1 MGVTLRSEGSRGQR
15 IDLWSGLV
23 ALCALLLLAPLIAV
37 FIGVFQPTEEWQHL
51 VSTVLPSYLLN
62 TMILVLGVSLVS
74 ILFALPTAWF
84 VATYEFPTRRFWK
97 WALVM
102 PLAVPTFASA
112 FTYFD
117 VLEWSIP
124 LIIKVRQVWGFDA
137 SQWVE
142 RLVRYGMLILL
153 LSSVL
158 YPYLY
163 LGLRS
168 AFSKQQG
175 VYFEAGRMLGKRP
188 GSIFRRIALP
198 MARPT
203 LIAGLSLIVME
214 VVNEYGAVNLFGVP
228 TLTEGIFRTWFGL
241 GDRASG
247 LRLAAIVVVIVFAIL
262 AIEVWQRKRLRYVE
276 GAQANF
282 PHRRVRLQWRGAC
295 GVVLCC
301 ALPVV
306 VGFVFPVLRLG
317 YWAVVATEDFNFAVF
332 FKQALTSLTLASIT
346 ALLLSLVAFFLAF
359 SVRVHSHSF
368 VCKLVRASTLG
379 YAIPSVVTAVGVMV
393 LLGGMDQLL
402 SDLSISLV
410 LSGSLFAISFAY
422 MVRFMTVAYQPL
434 NASMQGVCSTLHEAS
449 RTLGQGNWQSLI
461 RIHWPLLR
469 VNILACATLVFIDI
483 MKELPLT
490 LVLRPSDFETL
501 ATFAFGFAKEGY
513 IYDCA
518 LPSLLIIALGV
529 WGLLAIERWVD
540 KEAGQSC

>member
-1 MGVTLRSEGSRGQR
+1 MRPQNRKQLQ
-15 IDLWSGLV
+15 IDFWSV
-23 ALCALLLLAPLIAV
+23 AVVLCALLLLAPLIAV

-51 VSTVLPSYLLN
+51 ASTVLPGYLLN
-62 TMILVLGVSLVS
+62 TLILVFGVGLVS
-74 ILFALPTAWF
+74 VLFAVPTAWF

-117 VLEWSIP
+117 VLELSIP
-124 LIIKVRQVWGFDA
+124 LIIKVRDAWGFGA

-142 RLVRYGMLILL
+142 RLIRYGMLILL

-158 YPYLY
+158 YPYIY
-163 LGLRS
+163 LSLRS
-168 AFSKQQG
+168 TFSKQQG

-188 GSIFRRIALP
+188 SSIFRRVALP

-203 LIAGLSLIVME
+203 LIAGLSLVIME

-247 LRLAAIVVVIVFAIL
+247 LRLAVIVVIIVFAIL
-262 AIEVWQRKRLRYVE
+262 AFEAWQRKRLRYVE
-276 GAQANF
+276 GAQTNVA
-282 PHRRVRLQWRGAC
+282 HRRVRLGWRRAWII
-295 GVVLCC
+295 VFFC
-301 ALPVV
+301 ALPVLI
-306 VGFVFPVLRLG
+306 GFVFPVLRLV
-317 YWAVVATEDFNFAVF
+317 YWAIAATEGFDFVGFLG
-332 FKQALTSLTLASIT
+332 QAARSLGLASAT
-346 ALLLSLVAFFLAF
+346 ALLLSVIAFFLAF
-359 SVRVHSHSF
+359 SVRVKGDSK
-368 VCKLVRASTLG
+368 VCKLVQASTLG

-393 LLGGMDQLL
+393 LLASIDHLL
-402 SDLSISLV
+402 SDVSLSLV

-422 MVRFMTVAYQPL
+422 MVRFMTVSYQPL
-434 NASMQGVCSTLHEAS
+434 NASMQGVCTTLHEAS
-449 RTLGQGNWQSLI
+449 RTLGQGNWQSLT

-469 VNILACATLVFIDI
+469 INILACATLVFIDI

-518 LPSLLIIALGV
+518 LPSLLIISLGV
-529 WGLLAIERWVD
+529 WGLLVIERWVD
-540 KEAGQSC
+540 KEASQSC

>member
-1 MGVTLRSEGSRGQR
+1 MGPQNRKQLQV
-15 IDLWSGLV
+15 DFWSV
-23 ALCALLLLAPLIAV
+23 AVVLCALLLLAPLIAV

-51 VSTVLPSYLLN
+51 ASTVLPGYLLN
-62 TMILVLGVSLVS
+62 TLILVFGVGLVS
-74 ILFALPTAWF
+74 VLFAVPTAWF

-117 VLEWSIP
+117 VLELSIP
-124 LIIKVRQVWGFDA
+124 LIIKVRDVWGFEA

-142 RLVRYGMLILL
+142 RLIRYGMLILL

-158 YPYLY
+158 YPYIY
-163 LGLRS
+163 LSLRS
-168 AFSKQQG
+168 TFSKQQG

-188 GSIFRRIALP
+188 SSIFRRVALP

-203 LIAGLSLIVME
+203 LIAGLSLVIME

-247 LRLAAIVVVIVFAIL
+247 LRLAVIVVIIVFAIL
-262 AIEVWQRKRLRYVE
+262 AFEAWQRKRLRYVE
-276 GAQANF
+276 GAQTNSA
-282 PHRRVRLQWRGAC
+282 HRRVRIGWRRAWI
-295 GVVLCC
+295 VVFFC
-301 ALPVV
+301 ALPVLI
-306 VGFVFPVLRLG
+306 GFLFPVLRLV
-317 YWAVVATEDFNFAVF
+317 YWAIAATEGFDFFGF
-332 FKQALTSLTLASIT
+332 LGQAARSLGLASAT
-346 ALLLSLVAFFLAF
+346 ALLLSFVAFFLAF
-359 SVRVHSHSF
+359 SVRVKGDSR
-368 VCKLVRASTLG
+368 VCKLVQASTLG

-393 LLGGMDQLL
+393 LLGSIDHLL
-402 SDLSISLV
+402 SDVSLSLV

-434 NASMQGVCSTLHEAS
+434 NASMQGVCTTLHEAS
-449 RTLGQGNWQSLI
+449 RTLGQGNWQSLT

-469 VNILACATLVFIDI
+469 MNIWACATLVFIDI

-518 LPSLLIIALGV
+518 LPSLLIISLGV
-529 WGLLAIERWVD
+529 WGLLVIERSVD
-540 KEAGQSC
+540 KEASQSC

>member
-1 MGVTLRSEGSRGQR
+1 MRPQNRKQLQ
-15 IDLWSGLV
+15 IDFWSV
-23 ALCALLLLAPLIAV
+23 AVVLCALLLLAPLIAV

-51 VSTVLPSYLLN
+51 ASTVLPGYLLN
-62 TMILVLGVSLVS
+62 TLILVFGVGLVS
-74 ILFALPTAWF
+74 VLFAVPAAWF
-84 VATYEFPTRRFWK
+84 VATYDFPTRRFWK

-117 VLEWSIP
+117 VLELSIP
-124 LIIKVRQVWGFDA
+124 LIIKVRDAWGFGA

-142 RLVRYGMLILL
+142 RLIRYGMLILL

-158 YPYLY
+158 YPYIY
-163 LGLRS
+163 LSLRS
-168 AFSKQQG
+168 TFSKQQG

-188 GSIFRRIALP
+188 SSIFRRVALP

-203 LIAGLSLIVME
+203 LIAGLSLVIME

-247 LRLAAIVVVIVFAIL
+247 LRLAVIVVIIVFAIL
-262 AIEVWQRKRLRYVE
+262 AFEAWQRKRLRYVE
-276 GAQANF
+276 GAQTNVA
-282 PHRRVRLQWRGAC
+282 HRRVRLGWRRAWI
-295 GVVLCC
+295 VVFFC
-301 ALPVV
+301 ALPVLI
-306 VGFVFPVLRLG
+306 GFVFPVLRLV
-317 YWAVVATEDFNFAVF
+317 YWAIVATEGFDFVGFLG
-332 FKQALTSLTLASIT
+332 QAARSLGLASAT
-346 ALLLSLVAFFLAF
+346 ALLLSVVAFFLAF
-359 SVRVHSHSF
+359 SVRVKGDSK
-368 VCKLVRASTLG
+368 VCKLVQASTLG

-393 LLGGMDQLL
+393 LLGSIDHLL
-402 SDLSISLV
+402 SDVSLSLV

-434 NASMQGVCSTLHEAS
+434 NASMQGVCTTLHEAS
-449 RTLGQGNWQSLI
+449 RTLGQGNWQSLT

-469 VNILACATLVFIDI
+469 MNILACATLVFIDI

-518 LPSLLIIALGV
+518 LPSLLIISLGV
-529 WGLLAIERWVD
+529 WGLLVIERWVD
-540 KEAGQSC
+540 KEASQSC

>member
-1 MGVTLRSEGSRGQR
+1 MGVSVRSGGARKQR
-15 IDLWSGLV
+15 INSWSV
-23 ALCALLLLAPLIAV
+23 SAVCCALLLLAPLIAV
-37 FIGVFQPTEEWQHL
+37 FVGVFQPTAEWQHL
-51 VSTVLPSYLLN
+51 VGTVLPGYLMN
-62 TMILVLGVSLVS
+62 TLILVLGVSLVS

-124 LIIKVRQVWGFDA
+124 LIIKARQAWGFDA

-142 RLVRYGMLILL
+142 RVVRYGMLILL

-175 VYFEAGRMLGKRP
+175 VYFEAGRMLGKPP
-188 GSIFRRIALP
+188 GSIFRWIALP

-247 LRLAAIVVVIVFAIL
+247 LRLAVIVVVIVFAVL
-262 AIEVWQRKRLRYVE
+262 AFEAWQRKRLRYVE

-282 PHRRVRLQWRGAC
+282 RHRRVRLPRRRAWII
-295 GVVLCC
+295 VLCC
-301 ALPVV
+301 ACPVLI
-306 VGFVFPVLRLG
+306 GFVFPVVRLVF
-317 YWAVVATEDFNFAVF
+317 WAIAATDEFDFADF
-332 FKQALTSLTLASIT
+332 FQQAATSLGLASIT

-359 SVRVHSHSF
+359 SVRVLSDSRIS
-368 VCKLVRASTLG
+368 KLIQASTLG
-379 YAIPSVVTAVGVMV
+379 YAIPSVVTGVGVMV
-393 LLGGMDQLL
+393 LLGGLDHLL
-402 SDLSISLV
+402 SGFSFSLV
-410 LSGSLFAISFAY
+410 LSGSLFAIGLAY

-434 NASMQGVCSTLHEAS
+434 DASMQGICATLDEAS
-449 RTLGQGNWQSLI
+449 RTLGQGTWQSLS

-469 VNILACATLVFIDI
+469 MNILACATLVFIDI

-529 WGLLAIERWVD
+529 WGLLVIERWID
-540 KEAGQSC
+540 KEASKSC

>member
-1 MGVTLRSEGSRGQR
+1 MRPQNRKQLQ
-15 IDLWSGLV
+15 IDFWSV
-23 ALCALLLLAPLIAV
+23 AVVLCALLLLAPLIAV

-51 VSTVLPSYLLN
+51 ASTVLPGYLLN
-62 TMILVLGVSLVS
+62 TLILVFGVGLVS
-74 ILFALPTAWF
+74 VLFAVPAAWF

-117 VLEWSIP
+117 VLELSIP
-124 LIIKVRQVWGFDA
+124 LIIKVRDAWGFGA

-142 RLVRYGMLILL
+142 RLIRYGMLILL

-158 YPYLY
+158 YPYIY
-163 LGLRS
+163 LSLRS
-168 AFSKQQG
+168 TFSKQQG

-188 GSIFRRIALP
+188 SSIFRRVALP

-203 LIAGLSLIVME
+203 LIAGLSLVIME

-247 LRLAAIVVVIVFAIL
+247 LRLAVIVVIIVFAIL
-262 AIEVWQRKRLRYVE
+262 AFEAWQRKRLRYVE
-276 GAQANF
+276 GAQTNVA
-282 PHRRVRLQWRGAC
+282 HRRVRLGWRRAWII
-295 GVVLCC
+295 VFFC
-301 ALPVV
+301 ALPVLI
-306 VGFVFPVLRLG
+306 GFVFPVLRLV
-317 YWAVVATEDFNFAVF
+317 YWAIAATEGFDFVGFLG
-332 FKQALTSLTLASIT
+332 QAARSLGLASAT
-346 ALLLSLVAFFLAF
+346 ALLLSVIAFFLAF
-359 SVRVHSHSF
+359 SVRVKGDSK
-368 VCKLVRASTLG
+368 VCKLVQASTLG

-393 LLGGMDQLL
+393 LLASIDHLL
-402 SDLSISLV
+402 SDVSLSLV

-434 NASMQGVCSTLHEAS
+434 NASMQGVCTTLHEAS
-449 RTLGQGNWQSLI
+449 RTLGQGNWQSLT

-469 VNILACATLVFIDI
+469 INILACATLVFIDI

-518 LPSLLIIALGV
+518 LPSLLIISLGV
-529 WGLLAIERWVD
+529 WGLLVIERWVD
-540 KEAGQSC
+540 KEASQSC

>member
-1 MGVTLRSEGSRGQR
+1 MRPQNRKQLQ
-15 IDLWSGLV
+15 IDFWSV
-23 ALCALLLLAPLIAV
+23 AVVLCALLLLAPLIAV

-51 VSTVLPSYLLN
+51 ASTVLPGYLLN
-62 TMILVLGVSLVS
+62 TLILVFGVGLVS
-74 ILFALPTAWF
+74 VLFAVPTAWF

-117 VLEWSIP
+117 VLELSIP
-124 LIIKVRQVWGFDA
+124 LIIKVRDAWGFGA

-142 RLVRYGMLILL
+142 RLIRYGMLILL

-158 YPYLY
+158 YPYIY
-163 LGLRS
+163 LSLRS
-168 AFSKQQG
+168 TFSKQQG

-188 GSIFRRIALP
+188 SSIFRRVALP

-203 LIAGLSLIVME
+203 LIAGLSLVIME

-247 LRLAAIVVVIVFAIL
+247 LRLAVIVVIIVFAIL
-262 AIEVWQRKRLRYVE
+262 AFEAWQRKRLRYVE
-276 GAQANF
+276 GAQTNVA
-282 PHRRVRLQWRGAC
+282 HRRVRLGWRRAWI
-295 GVVLCC
+295 VVFFC
-301 ALPVV
+301 ALPVLI
-306 VGFVFPVLRLG
+306 GFVFPVLRLV
-317 YWAVVATEDFNFAVF
+317 YWAIAATEGFDFVGFLG
-332 FKQALTSLTLASIT
+332 QAARSLGLASAT
-346 ALLLSLVAFFLAF
+346 ALLLSVVAFFLAF
-359 SVRVHSHSF
+359 SVRVKGDSK
-368 VCKLVRASTLG
+368 VCKLVQASTLG

-393 LLGGMDQLL
+393 LLASIDHLL
-402 SDLSISLV
+402 SDVSLSLV

-422 MVRFMTVAYQPL
+422 MVRFMTVSYQPL
-434 NASMQGVCSTLHEAS
+434 NASMQGVCTTLHEAS
-449 RTLGQGNWQSLI
+449 RTLGQGNWQSLT

-469 VNILACATLVFIDI
+469 INILACATLVFIDI

-518 LPSLLIIALGV
+518 LPSLLIISLGV
-529 WGLLAIERWVD
+529 WGLLVIERWVD
-540 KEAGQSC
+540 KEASQSC

>member
-1 MGVTLRSEGSRGQR
+1 MRPQNRKQLQ
-15 IDLWSGLV
+15 IDFWSV
-23 ALCALLLLAPLIAV
+23 AVVLCALLLLAPLIAV

-51 VSTVLPSYLLN
+51 ASTVLPGYLLN
-62 TMILVLGVSLVS
+62 TLILVFGVGLVS
-74 ILFALPTAWF
+74 VLFAVPAAWF

-117 VLEWSIP
+117 VLELSIP
-124 LIIKVRQVWGFDA
+124 LIIKVRDAWGFGA

-142 RLVRYGMLILL
+142 RLIRYGMLILL

-158 YPYLY
+158 YPYIY
-163 LGLRS
+163 LSLRS
-168 AFSKQQG
+168 TFSKQQG

-188 GSIFRRIALP
+188 SSIFRRVALP

-203 LIAGLSLIVME
+203 LIAGLSLVIME

-247 LRLAAIVVVIVFAIL
+247 LRLAVIVVIIVFAIL
-262 AIEVWQRKRLRYVE
+262 AFEAWQRKRLRYVE
-276 GAQANF
+276 GAQTNVA
-282 PHRRVRLQWRGAC
+282 HRRVRLGWRRAWI
-295 GVVLCC
+295 VVFFC
-301 ALPVV
+301 ALPVLI
-306 VGFVFPVLRLG
+306 GFVFPVLRLV
-317 YWAVVATEDFNFAVF
+317 YWAIAATEGFDFVGFLG
-332 FKQALTSLTLASIT
+332 QAARSLGLASAT
-346 ALLLSLVAFFLAF
+346 ALLLSVVAFFLAF
-359 SVRVHSHSF
+359 SVRVKGDSK
-368 VCKLVRASTLG
+368 VCKLVQASTLG

-393 LLGGMDQLL
+393 LLASIDHLL
-402 SDLSISLV
+402 SDVSLSLV

-434 NASMQGVCSTLHEAS
+434 NASMQGVCTTLHEAS
-449 RTLGQGNWQSLI
+449 RTLGQGNWQSLT

-469 VNILACATLVFIDI
+469 INILACATLVFIDI

-518 LPSLLIIALGV
+518 LPSLLIISLGV
-529 WGLLAIERWVD
+529 WGLLVIERWVD
-540 KEAGQSC
+540 KEASQSC

>member
-1 MGVTLRSEGSRGQR
+1 MRPQNRKQLQ
-15 IDLWSGLV
+15 IDFWSV
-23 ALCALLLLAPLIAV
+23 AVVLCALLLLAPLIAV

-51 VSTVLPSYLLN
+51 ASTVLPGYLLN
-62 TMILVLGVSLVS
+62 TLILVFGVGLVS
-74 ILFALPTAWF
+74 VLFAVPAAWF

-117 VLEWSIP
+117 VLELSIP
-124 LIIKVRQVWGFDA
+124 LIIKVRDAWGFGA

-142 RLVRYGMLILL
+142 RLIRYGMLILL

-158 YPYLY
+158 YPYIY
-163 LGLRS
+163 LSLRS
-168 AFSKQQG
+168 TFSKQQG

-188 GSIFRRIALP
+188 SSIFRRVALP

-203 LIAGLSLIVME
+203 LIAGLSLVIME

-247 LRLAAIVVVIVFAIL
+247 LRLAVIVVIIVFAIL
-262 AIEVWQRKRLRYVE
+262 AFEAWQRKRLRYVE
-276 GAQANF
+276 GAQTNVA
-282 PHRRVRLQWRGAC
+282 HRRVRLGWRRAWII
-295 GVVLCC
+295 VFFC
-301 ALPVV
+301 ALPVLI
-306 VGFVFPVLRLG
+306 GFVFPVLRLV
-317 YWAVVATEDFNFAVF
+317 YWAIAATEGFDFVGFLG
-332 FKQALTSLTLASIT
+332 QAARSLGLASAT
-346 ALLLSLVAFFLAF
+346 ALLLSVVAFFLAF
-359 SVRVHSHSF
+359 SVRVKGDSK
-368 VCKLVRASTLG
+368 VCKLVQASTLG

-393 LLGGMDQLL
+393 LLASIDHLL
-402 SDLSISLV
+402 SDVSLSLV

-422 MVRFMTVAYQPL
+422 MVRFMTVSYQPL
-434 NASMQGVCSTLHEAS
+434 NASMQGVCTTLHEAS
-449 RTLGQGNWQSLI
+449 RTLGQGNWQSLT

-469 VNILACATLVFIDI
+469 INILACATLVFIDI

-518 LPSLLIIALGV
+518 LPSLLIISLGV
-529 WGLLAIERWVD
+529 WGLLVIERWVD
-540 KEAGQSC
+540 KEASQSC

>member
-1 MGVTLRSEGSRGQR
+1 MRPQNRKQLQ
-15 IDLWSGLV
+15 IDFWSV
-23 ALCALLLLAPLIAV
+23 AVVLCALLLLAPLIAV

-51 VSTVLPSYLLN
+51 ASTVLPGYLLN
-62 TMILVLGVSLVS
+62 TLILVFGVGLVS
-74 ILFALPTAWF
+74 VLFAVPAAWF
-84 VATYEFPTRRFWK
+84 VATYDFPTRRFWK

-117 VLEWSIP
+117 VLELSIP
-124 LIIKVRQVWGFDA
+124 LIIKVRDAWGFGA

-142 RLVRYGMLILL
+142 RLIRYGMLILL

-158 YPYLY
+158 YPYIY
-163 LGLRS
+163 LSLRS
-168 AFSKQQG
+168 TFSKQQG

-188 GSIFRRIALP
+188 SSIFRRVALP

-203 LIAGLSLIVME
+203 LIAGLSLVIME

-247 LRLAAIVVVIVFAIL
+247 LRLAVIVVIIVFPIL
-262 AIEVWQRKRLRYVE
+262 AFEAWQRKRLRYVE
-276 GAQANF
+276 GAQTNVA
-282 PHRRVRLQWRGAC
+282 HRRVRLGWRRAWI
-295 GVVLCC
+295 VVFFC
-301 ALPVV
+301 ALPVLI
-306 VGFVFPVLRLG
+306 GFVFPVLRLV
-317 YWAVVATEDFNFAVF
+317 YWAIVATEGFDFVGFLG
-332 FKQALTSLTLASIT
+332 QAARSLGLASAT
-346 ALLLSLVAFFLAF
+346 ALLLSVVAFFLAF
-359 SVRVHSHSF
+359 SVRVKGDSK
-368 VCKLVRASTLG
+368 VCKLVQASTLG

-393 LLGGMDQLL
+393 LLGSIDHLL
-402 SDLSISLV
+402 SDVSLSLV

-434 NASMQGVCSTLHEAS
+434 NASMQGVCTTLHEAS
-449 RTLGQGNWQSLI
+449 RTLGQGNWQSLT

-469 VNILACATLVFIDI
+469 MNILACATLVFIDI

-518 LPSLLIIALGV
+518 LPSLLIISLGV
-529 WGLLAIERWVD
+529 WGLLVIERWVD
-540 KEAGQSC
+540 KEASQSC

>member
-1 MGVTLRSEGSRGQR
+1 MRPQNRKQLQ
-15 IDLWSGLV
+15 IDFWSV
-23 ALCALLLLAPLIAV
+23 AVVLCALLLLAPLIAV

-51 VSTVLPSYLLN
+51 ASTVLPGYLLN
-62 TMILVLGVSLVS
+62 TLILVFGVGLVS
-74 ILFALPTAWF
+74 VLFAVPAAWF

-117 VLEWSIP
+117 VLELSIP
-124 LIIKVRQVWGFDA
+124 LIIKVRDAWGFGA

-142 RLVRYGMLILL
+142 RLIRYGMLILL

-158 YPYLY
+158 YPYIY
-163 LGLRS
+163 LSLRS
-168 AFSKQQG
+168 TFSKQQG

-188 GSIFRRIALP
+188 SSIFRWVALP

-203 LIAGLSLIVME
+203 LIAGLSLVIME

-247 LRLAAIVVVIVFAIL
+247 LRLAVIVVIIVFAIL
-262 AIEVWQRKRLRYVE
+262 AFEAWQRKRLRYVE
-276 GAQANF
+276 GAQTNVA
-282 PHRRVRLQWRGAC
+282 HRRVRLGWRRAWII
-295 GVVLCC
+295 VFFC
-301 ALPVV
+301 ALPVLI
-306 VGFVFPVLRLG
+306 GFVFPVLRLV
-317 YWAVVATEDFNFAVF
+317 YWAIAATEGFDFVGFLG
-332 FKQALTSLTLASIT
+332 QAARSLGLASVT
-346 ALLLSLVAFFLAF
+346 ALLLSVVAFFLAF
-359 SVRVHSHSF
+359 SVRVKGDSK
-368 VCKLVRASTLG
+368 VCKLVQASTLG

-393 LLGGMDQLL
+393 LLASIDHLL
-402 SDLSISLV
+402 SDVSLSLV

-434 NASMQGVCSTLHEAS
+434 NASMQGVCTTLHEAS
-449 RTLGQGNWQSLI
+449 RTLGQGNWQSLT

-469 VNILACATLVFIDI
+469 INILACATLVFIDI

-518 LPSLLIIALGV
+518 LPSLLIISLGV
-529 WGLLAIERWVD
+529 WGLLVIERWVD
-540 KEAGQSC
+540 KEASQSC

>member
-1 MGVTLRSEGSRGQR
+1 MGTQNKKQLQT
-15 IDLWSGLV
+15 DFWSV
-23 ALCALLLLAPLIAV
+23 AVVFCALLLLAPLIAV

-51 VSTVLPSYLLN
+51 ASTVLPGYLLN
-62 TMILVLGVSLVS
+62 TLILILGVGLVS
-74 ILFALPTAWF
+74 VLFAVPTAWF

-112 FTYFD
+112 FAYLD
-117 VLEWSIP
+117 VLELSIP
-124 LIIKVRQVWGFDA
+124 LIVKVREVWGFDA
-137 SQWVE
+137 SQWIE

-163 LGLRS
+163 LSLRS
-168 AFSKQQG
+168 TFSKQQG

-188 GSIFRRIALP
+188 ASIFRRIALP

-203 LIAGLSLIVME
+203 LIAGLSLVVME

-247 LRLAAIVVVIVFAIL
+247 LRLAVIVVVLVFAVL
-262 AIEVWQRKRLRYVE
+262 AFEVWQRRRLRYVE
-276 GAQANF
+276 GAQSNIA
-282 PHRRVRLQWRGAC
+282 HRRVRLCWRRAWLI
-295 GVVLCC
+295 VVLC
-301 ALPVV
+301 ALPVLI
-306 VGFVFPVLRLG
+306 GFIFPVLRLI
-317 YWAVVATEDFNFAVF
+317 YWAIVATDTFDFVGFLS
-332 FKQALTSLTLASIT
+332 QAGSSLGLALMT
-346 ALLLSLVAFFLAF
+346 ALSLSIVAFFLAF
-359 SVRVHSHSF
+359 SVRVRGDSS
-368 VCKLVRASTLG
+368 VGKLVQSATLG

-393 LLGGMDQLL
+393 LLGSIDQLFADSSL
-402 SDLSISLV
+402 SLV
-410 LSGSLFAISFAY
+410 LSGSLFAIGFAY

-434 NASMQGVCSTLHEAS
+434 NGSMQAVCSTLHEAS
-449 RTLGQGNWQSLI
+449 RTLGQGNWQSLT

-469 VNILACATLVFIDI
+469 INILACATLVFIDI

-518 LPSLLIIALGV
+518 LPSLLIILLGV
-529 WGLLAIERWVD
+529 WGLLVIERWVD
-540 KEAGQSC
+540 KDATQSC

>member
-1 MGVTLRSEGSRGQR
+1 MRPQNRKQLQ
-15 IDLWSGLV
+15 IDFWSV
-23 ALCALLLLAPLIAV
+23 AVVLCALLLLAPLIAV

-51 VSTVLPSYLLN
+51 ASTVLPGYLLN
-62 TMILVLGVSLVS
+62 TLIIVFGVGLVS
-74 ILFALPTAWF
+74 VLFAVPTAWF

-117 VLEWSIP
+117 VLELSIP
-124 LIIKVRQVWGFDA
+124 LIIKVRDAWGFGA

-142 RLVRYGMLILL
+142 RLIRYGMLILL

-158 YPYLY
+158 YPYIY
-163 LGLRS
+163 LSLRS
-168 AFSKQQG
+168 TFSKQQG

-188 GSIFRRIALP
+188 SSIFRRVALP

-203 LIAGLSLIVME
+203 LIAGLSLVIME

-247 LRLAAIVVVIVFAIL
+247 LRLAVIVVIIVFAIL
-262 AIEVWQRKRLRYVE
+262 AFEAWQRKRLRYVE
-276 GAQANF
+276 GAQTNVA
-282 PHRRVRLQWRGAC
+282 HRRVRLGWRRAWII
-295 GVVLCC
+295 VFFC
-301 ALPVV
+301 ALPVLI
-306 VGFVFPVLRLG
+306 GFVFPVLRLV
-317 YWAVVATEDFNFAVF
+317 YWAIAATEGFDFVGFLG
-332 FKQALTSLTLASIT
+332 QAARSLGLASAT
-346 ALLLSLVAFFLAF
+346 ALLLSVVAFFLAF
-359 SVRVHSHSF
+359 SVRVKGDSK
-368 VCKLVRASTLG
+368 VCKLVQASTLG

-393 LLGGMDQLL
+393 LLASIDHLL
-402 SDLSISLV
+402 SDVSLSLV

-422 MVRFMTVAYQPL
+422 MVRFMTVSYQPL
-434 NASMQGVCSTLHEAS
+434 NASMQGVCTTLHEAS
-449 RTLGQGNWQSLI
+449 RTLGQGNWQSLT

-469 VNILACATLVFIDI
+469 INILACATLVFIDI

-518 LPSLLIIALGV
+518 LPSLLIISLGV
-529 WGLLAIERWVD
+529 WGLLVIERWVD
-540 KEAGQSC
+540 KEASQSC

>member
-1 MGVTLRSEGSRGQR
+1 MRPQNRKQLQ
-15 IDLWSGLV
+15 IDFWSV
-23 ALCALLLLAPLIAV
+23 AVVLCALLLLAPLIAV

-51 VSTVLPSYLLN
+51 ASTVLPGYLLN
-62 TMILVLGVSLVS
+62 TLILVFGVGLVS
-74 ILFALPTAWF
+74 VLFAVPTAWF

-117 VLEWSIP
+117 VLELSIP
-124 LIIKVRQVWGFDA
+124 LIIKVRDVWGFEA

-142 RLVRYGMLILL
+142 RLIRYGMLILL

-158 YPYLY
+158 YPYIY
-163 LGLRS
+163 LSLRS
-168 AFSKQQG
+168 TFSKQQG

-188 GSIFRRIALP
+188 SSIFRRVALP

-203 LIAGLSLIVME
+203 LIAGLSLVIME

-247 LRLAAIVVVIVFAIL
+247 LRLAVIVVIIVFAIL
-262 AIEVWQRKRLRYVE
+262 AFEAWQRKRLRYVE
-276 GAQANF
+276 GAQTNVA
-282 PHRRVRLQWRGAC
+282 HRRVRLGWRRAWI
-295 GVVLCC
+295 VVFFC
-301 ALPVV
+301 ALPVLI
-306 VGFVFPVLRLG
+306 GFVFPVLRLV
-317 YWAVVATEDFNFAVF
+317 YWAIAVTEGFDFVGFLGQAVR
-332 FKQALTSLTLASIT
+332 SLGLASAT
-346 ALLLSLVAFFLAF
+346 ALLLSVVAFFLAF
-359 SVRVHSHSF
+359 SVRVKGDSK
-368 VCKLVRASTLG
+368 VCKLVQASTLG

-393 LLGGMDQLL
+393 LLGSIDHLL
-402 SDLSISLV
+402 SDVSLSLV

-434 NASMQGVCSTLHEAS
+434 NASMQGVCTTLHEAS
-449 RTLGQGNWQSLI
+449 RTLGQGNWQSLT

-469 VNILACATLVFIDI
+469 MNILACATLVFIDI

-518 LPSLLIIALGV
+518 LPSLLIISLGV
-529 WGLLAIERWVD
+529 WGLLVIERSVD
-540 KEAGQSC
+540 KEASQSC

>member
-1 MGVTLRSEGSRGQR
+1 MGTQNKKQLQT
-15 IDLWSGLV
+15 DFWSV
-23 ALCALLLLAPLIAV
+23 AVVLCALLLLAPLIAV

-51 VSTVLPSYLLN
+51 ASTVLPGYLLN
-62 TMILVLGVSLVS
+62 TLILILGVGLVS
-74 ILFALPTAWF
+74 VLFAVPTAWF

-112 FTYFD
+112 FAYLD
-117 VLEWSIP
+117 VLELSIP
-124 LIIKVRQVWGFDA
+124 LIVKVREVWGFDA
-137 SQWVE
+137 SQWIE

-163 LGLRS
+163 LSLRS
-168 AFSKQQG
+168 TFSKQQG

-188 GSIFRRIALP
+188 ASIFRRIALP

-203 LIAGLSLIVME
+203 LIAGLSLVVME

-247 LRLAAIVVVIVFAIL
+247 LRLAVIVVVLVFAVL
-262 AIEVWQRKRLRYVE
+262 AFEVWQRRRLRYVE
-276 GAQANF
+276 GAQSNIA
-282 PHRRVRLQWRGAC
+282 HRRVRLCWRRAWLI
-295 GVVLCC
+295 VVLC
-301 ALPVV
+301 ALPVLI
-306 VGFVFPVLRLG
+306 GFIFPVLRLI
-317 YWAVVATEDFNFAVF
+317 YWAIVATDTFDFVGFLS
-332 FKQALTSLTLASIT
+332 QAGSSLGLALMT
-346 ALLLSLVAFFLAF
+346 ALSLSIVAFFLAF
-359 SVRVHSHSF
+359 SVRVRGDSS
-368 VCKLVRASTLG
+368 VGKLVQSATLG

-393 LLGGMDQLL
+393 LLGSIDQLFADSSL
-402 SDLSISLV
+402 SLV
-410 LSGSLFAISFAY
+410 LSGSLFAIGFAY

-434 NASMQGVCSTLHEAS
+434 NGSMQAVCSTLHEAS
-449 RTLGQGNWQSLI
+449 RTLGQGNWQSLT

-469 VNILACATLVFIDI
+469 INILACATLVFIDI

-518 LPSLLIIALGV
+518 LPSLLIILLGV
-529 WGLLAIERWVD
+529 WGLLVIERWVD
-540 KEAGQSC
+540 KDATQSC

>member
-1 MGVTLRSEGSRGQR
+1 MRPQNRKQLQ
-15 IDLWSGLV
+15 IDFWSV
-23 ALCALLLLAPLIAV
+23 AVVLCALLLLAPLIAV

-51 VSTVLPSYLLN
+51 ASTVLPGYLLN
-62 TMILVLGVSLVS
+62 TLILVFGVGLVS
-74 ILFALPTAWF
+74 VLFAVPAAWF

-117 VLEWSIP
+117 VLELSIP
-124 LIIKVRQVWGFDA
+124 LIIKVRDAWGFGA

-142 RLVRYGMLILL
+142 RLIRYGMLILL

-158 YPYLY
+158 YPYIY
-163 LGLRS
+163 LSLRS
-168 AFSKQQG
+168 TFSKQQG

-188 GSIFRRIALP
+188 SSIFRRVALP

-203 LIAGLSLIVME
+203 LIAGLSLVIME

-247 LRLAAIVVVIVFAIL
+247 LRLAVIVVIIVFAIL
-262 AIEVWQRKRLRYVE
+262 AFEAWQRKRLRYVE
-276 GAQANF
+276 GAQTNVA
-282 PHRRVRLQWRGAC
+282 HRRVRLGWRRAWII
-295 GVVLCC
+295 VFFC
-301 ALPVV
+301 ALPVLI
-306 VGFVFPVLRLG
+306 GFVFPVLRLV
-317 YWAVVATEDFNFAVF
+317 YWAIAATEGFDFVGFLG
-332 FKQALTSLTLASIT
+332 QAARSLGLASAT
-346 ALLLSLVAFFLAF
+346 ALLLSVVAFFLAF
-359 SVRVHSHSF
+359 SVRVKGDLK
-368 VCKLVRASTLG
+368 VCKLVQASTLG

-393 LLGGMDQLL
+393 LLASIDHLL
-402 SDLSISLV
+402 SDVSLSLV

-434 NASMQGVCSTLHEAS
+434 NASMQGVCTTLHEAS
-449 RTLGQGNWQSLI
+449 RTLGQGNWQSLT

-469 VNILACATLVFIDI
+469 INILACATLVFIDI

-518 LPSLLIIALGV
+518 LPSLLIISLGV
-529 WGLLAIERWVD
+529 WGLLVIERWVD
-540 KEAGQSC
+540 KEASQSC

>member
-1 MGVTLRSEGSRGQR
+1 MRPQNRKQLQ
-15 IDLWSGLV
+15 IDFWSV
-23 ALCALLLLAPLIAV
+23 AVVLCALLLLAPLIAV

-51 VSTVLPSYLLN
+51 ASTVLPGYLLN
-62 TMILVLGVSLVS
+62 TLILVFGVGLVS
-74 ILFALPTAWF
+74 VLFAVPTAWF

-117 VLEWSIP
+117 VLELSIP
-124 LIIKVRQVWGFDA
+124 LIIKVRDVWGFEA

-142 RLVRYGMLILL
+142 RLIRYGMLILL

-158 YPYLY
+158 YPYIY
-163 LGLRS
+163 LSLRS
-168 AFSKQQG
+168 TFSKQQG

-188 GSIFRRIALP
+188 SSIFRRVALP

-203 LIAGLSLIVME
+203 LIAGLSLVIME

-247 LRLAAIVVVIVFAIL
+247 LRLAVIVVIIVFAIL
-262 AIEVWQRKRLRYVE
+262 AFEAWQRKRLRYVE
-276 GAQANF
+276 GAQTNVA
-282 PHRRVRLQWRGAC
+282 HRRVRLGWRRAWI
-295 GVVLCC
+295 VVFFC
-301 ALPVV
+301 ALPVLI
-306 VGFVFPVLRLG
+306 GFVFPVLRLV
-317 YWAVVATEDFNFAVF
+317 YWAIAATEGFDFFGF
-332 FKQALTSLTLASIT
+332 LGQAARSLGLASAT
-346 ALLLSLVAFFLAF
+346 ALLLSFVAFFLAF
-359 SVRVHSHSF
+359 SVRVKGDSR
-368 VCKLVRASTLG
+368 VCKLVQASTLG

-393 LLGGMDQLL
+393 LLGSIDHLL
-402 SDLSISLV
+402 SDVSLSLV

-434 NASMQGVCSTLHEAS
+434 NASMQGVCTTLHEAS
-449 RTLGQGNWQSLI
+449 RTLGQGNWQSLT

-469 VNILACATLVFIDI
+469 LNILACATLVFIDI

-518 LPSLLIIALGV
+518 LPSLLIISLGV
-529 WGLLAIERWVD
+529 WGLLVIERWVD
-540 KEAGQSC
+540 KEASQSC

>member
-1 MGVTLRSEGSRGQR
+1 MGPQNRKQLQV
-15 IDLWSGLV
+15 DFWSV
-23 ALCALLLLAPLIAV
+23 AVVLCALLLLAPLIAV

-51 VSTVLPSYLLN
+51 ASTVLPGYLLN
-62 TMILVLGVSLVS
+62 TLILVFGVGLVS
-74 ILFALPTAWF
+74 VLFAVPTAWF

-117 VLEWSIP
+117 VLELSIP
-124 LIIKVRQVWGFDA
+124 LIIKVRDVWGFEA

-142 RLVRYGMLILL
+142 RLIRYGMLILL

-158 YPYLY
+158 YPYIY
-163 LGLRS
+163 LSLRS
-168 AFSKQQG
+168 TFSKQQG

-188 GSIFRRIALP
+188 SSIFRRVALP

-203 LIAGLSLIVME
+203 LIAGLSLVIME

-247 LRLAAIVVVIVFAIL
+247 LRLAVIVVIIVFAIL
-262 AIEVWQRKRLRYVE
+262 AFEAWQRKRLRYVE
-276 GAQANF
+276 GAQTNVA
-282 PHRRVRLQWRGAC
+282 HRRVRLGWRRAWI
-295 GVVLCC
+295 VVFFC
-301 ALPVV
+301 ALPVLI
-306 VGFVFPVLRLG
+306 GFVFPVLRLV
-317 YWAVVATEDFNFAVF
+317 YWAIAATEGFDFVGFLG
-332 FKQALTSLTLASIT
+332 QAARSLGLASAT
-346 ALLLSLVAFFLAF
+346 ALLLSVVAFFLAF
-359 SVRVHSHSF
+359 SVRVKGDSR
-368 VCKLVRASTLG
+368 VCKLVQASTLG

-393 LLGGMDQLL
+393 LLGSIDHLL
-402 SDLSISLV
+402 SDVSLSLV

-434 NASMQGVCSTLHEAS
+434 NASMQGVCTTLHEAS
-449 RTLGQGNWQSLI
+449 RTLGQGNWQSLT

-469 VNILACATLVFIDI
+469 MNILACATLVFIDI

-518 LPSLLIIALGV
+518 LPSLLIISLGV
-529 WGLLAIERWVD
+529 WGLLVIERSVD
-540 KEAGQSC
+540 KEASQSC

>member
-1 MGVTLRSEGSRGQR
+1 MRPQNRKQLQ
-15 IDLWSGLV
+15 IDFWSV
-23 ALCALLLLAPLIAV
+23 AVVLCALLLLAPLIAV

-51 VSTVLPSYLLN
+51 ASTVLPGYLLN
-62 TMILVLGVSLVS
+62 TLILVFGVGLVS
-74 ILFALPTAWF
+74 VLFAVPAAWF

-117 VLEWSIP
+117 VLELSIP
-124 LIIKVRQVWGFDA
+124 LIIKVRDAWGFGA

-142 RLVRYGMLILL
+142 RLIRYGMLILL

-158 YPYLY
+158 YPYIY
-163 LGLRS
+163 LSLRS
-168 AFSKQQG
+168 TFSKQQG

-188 GSIFRRIALP
+188 SSIFRRVALP

-203 LIAGLSLIVME
+203 LIAGLSLVIME

-247 LRLAAIVVVIVFAIL
+247 LRLAVIVVIIVFAIL
-262 AIEVWQRKRLRYVE
+262 AFEAWQRKRLRYVE
-276 GAQANF
+276 GAQTNVA
-282 PHRRVRLQWRGAC
+282 HRRVRLGWRRAWI
-295 GVVLCC
+295 VVFFC
-301 ALPVV
+301 ALPVLI
-306 VGFVFPVLRLG
+306 GFVFPVLRLV
-317 YWAVVATEDFNFAVF
+317 YWAIAATEGFDFVGFLG
-332 FKQALTSLTLASIT
+332 QAARSLGLASAT
-346 ALLLSLVAFFLAF
+346 ALLLSVVAFFLAF
-359 SVRVHSHSF
+359 SVRVKGDSK
-368 VCKLVRASTLG
+368 VCKLVQASTLG

-393 LLGGMDQLL
+393 LLASIDHLL
-402 SDLSISLV
+402 SDVSLSLV

-434 NASMQGVCSTLHEAS
+434 DASMQGVCTTLHEAS
-449 RTLGQGNWQSLI
+449 RTLGQGNWQSLT

-469 VNILACATLVFIDI
+469 MNILACATLVFIDI

-518 LPSLLIIALGV
+518 LPSLLIISLGV
-529 WGLLAIERWVD
+529 WGLLVIERWVD
-540 KEAGQSC
+540 KEASQSC

>member
-1 MGVTLRSEGSRGQR
+1 MRPQNRKQLQ
-15 IDLWSGLV
+15 IDFWSV
-23 ALCALLLLAPLIAV
+23 AVVLCSLLLLAPLIAG

-51 VSTVLPSYLLN
+51 ASTVLPGYLLN
-62 TMILVLGVSLVS
+62 TLILVFGVGLVS
-74 ILFALPTAWF
+74 VLFAVPAAWF

-117 VLEWSIP
+117 VLELSIP
-124 LIIKVRQVWGFDA
+124 LIIKVRDAWGFGA

-142 RLVRYGMLILL
+142 RLIRYGMLILL

-158 YPYLY
+158 YPYIY
-163 LGLRS
+163 LSLRS
-168 AFSKQQG
+168 TFSKQQG

-188 GSIFRRIALP
+188 SSIFRRVALP

-203 LIAGLSLIVME
+203 LIAGLSLVIME

-247 LRLAAIVVVIVFAIL
+247 LRLAVIVVIIVFAIL
-262 AIEVWQRKRLRYVE
+262 AFEAWQRKRLRYVE
-276 GAQANF
+276 GAQTNVA
-282 PHRRVRLQWRGAC
+282 HRRVRLGWRRAWI
-295 GVVLCC
+295 VVFFC
-301 ALPVV
+301 ALPVLI
-306 VGFVFPVLRLG
+306 GFVFPVLRLV
-317 YWAVVATEDFNFAVF
+317 YWAIAATEGFDFVGFLG
-332 FKQALTSLTLASIT
+332 QAARSLGLASAT
-346 ALLLSLVAFFLAF
+346 ALLLSVVAFFLAF
-359 SVRVHSHSF
+359 SVRVKGDSK
-368 VCKLVRASTLG
+368 VCKLVQASTLG

-393 LLGGMDQLL
+393 LLASIDHLL
-402 SDLSISLV
+402 SDVSLSLV

-434 NASMQGVCSTLHEAS
+434 NASMQGVCTTLHEAS
-449 RTLGQGNWQSLI
+449 RTLGQGNWQSLT

-469 VNILACATLVFIDI
+469 INILACATLVFIDI

-518 LPSLLIIALGV
+518 LPSLLIISLGV
-529 WGLLAIERWVD
+529 WGLLVIERWVD
-540 KEAGQSC
+540 KEASQSC

>member
-1 MGVTLRSEGSRGQR
+1 MRPQNRKQLQ
-15 IDLWSGLV
+15 IDFWSV
-23 ALCALLLLAPLIAV
+23 AVVLCALLLLAPLIAV

-51 VSTVLPSYLLN
+51 ASTVLPGYLLN
-62 TMILVLGVSLVS
+62 TLILVFGVGLVS
-74 ILFALPTAWF
+74 VLFAVPAAWF

-117 VLEWSIP
+117 VLELSIP
-124 LIIKVRQVWGFDA
+124 LIIKVRDAWGFGA

-142 RLVRYGMLILL
+142 RLIRYGMLILL

-158 YPYLY
+158 YPYIY
-163 LGLRS
+163 LSLRS
-168 AFSKQQG
+168 TFSKQQG

-188 GSIFRRIALP
+188 SSIFRRVALP

-203 LIAGLSLIVME
+203 LIAGLSLVIME

-247 LRLAAIVVVIVFAIL
+247 LRLAVIVVIIVFAIL
-262 AIEVWQRKRLRYVE
+262 AFEAWQRKRLRYVE
-276 GAQANF
+276 GAQTNVA
-282 PHRRVRLQWRGAC
+282 HRRVRLGWRRAWI
-295 GVVLCC
+295 VVFFC
-301 ALPVV
+301 ALPVLI
-306 VGFVFPVLRLG
+306 GFVFPVLRLV
-317 YWAVVATEDFNFAVF
+317 YWAIAATEGFDFVGFLG
-332 FKQALTSLTLASIT
+332 QAARSLGLASVT
-346 ALLLSLVAFFLAF
+346 ALLLSVVAFFLAF
-359 SVRVHSHSF
+359 SVRVKGDSK
-368 VCKLVRASTLG
+368 VCKLVQASTLG

-393 LLGGMDQLL
+393 LLASIDHLL
-402 SDLSISLV
+402 SDVSLSLV

-434 NASMQGVCSTLHEAS
+434 NASMQGVCTTLHEAS
-449 RTLGQGNWQSLI
+449 RTLGQGNWQSLT

-469 VNILACATLVFIDI
+469 INILACATLVFIDI

-518 LPSLLIIALGV
+518 LPSLLIISLGV
-529 WGLLAIERWVD
+529 WGLLVIERWVD
-540 KEAGQSC
+540 KEASQSC

>member
-1 MGVTLRSEGSRGQR
+1 MGVTVRSESRRGQR

-23 ALCALLLLAPLIAV
+23 VLCALLLLAPLIAV

-51 VSTVLPSYLLN
+51 VSTVLPGYLLN

-188 GSIFRRIALP
+188 ELDFQTDCLAH
-198 MARPT
+198 
-203 LIAGLSLIVME
+203 
-214 VVNEYGAVNLFGVP
+214 GA
-228 TLTEGIFRTWFGL
+228 T
-241 GDRASG
+241 
-247 LRLAAIVVVIVFAIL
+247 
-262 AIEVWQRKRLRYVE
+262 
-276 GAQANF
+276 
-282 PHRRVRLQWRGAC
+282 
-295 GVVLCC
+295 
-301 ALPVV
+301 
-306 VGFVFPVLRLG
+306 GFDCRSEP
-317 YWAVVATEDFNFAVF
+317 DC
-332 FKQALTSLTLASIT
+332 
-346 ALLLSLVAFFLAF
+346 
-359 SVRVHSHSF
+359 H
-368 VCKLVRASTLG
+368 
-379 YAIPSVVTAVGVMV
+379 
-393 LLGGMDQLL
+393 GG
-402 SDLSISLV
+402 
-410 LSGSLFAISFAY
+410 G
-422 MVRFMTVAYQPL
+422 
-434 NASMQGVCSTLHEAS
+434 E
-449 RTLGQGNWQSLI
+449 
-461 RIHWPLLR
+461 
-469 VNILACATLVFIDI
+469 
-483 MKELPLT
+483 
-490 LVLRPSDFETL
+490 
-501 ATFAFGFAKEGY
+501 
-513 IYDCA
+513 
-518 LPSLLIIALGV
+518 
-529 WGLLAIERWVD
+529 
-540 KEAGQSC
+540 

>member
-1 MGVTLRSEGSRGQR
+1 MGTQNKKQLQT
-15 IDLWSGLV
+15 DFWSV
-23 ALCALLLLAPLIAV
+23 AVVLCALLLLAPLIAV

-51 VSTVLPSYLLN
+51 ASTVLPGYLLN
-62 TMILVLGVSLVS
+62 TLILILGVGLVS
-74 ILFALPTAWF
+74 VLFAVPTAWF

-112 FTYFD
+112 FAYLD
-117 VLEWSIP
+117 VLELSIP
-124 LIIKVRQVWGFDA
+124 LIVKVREVWGFDA
-137 SQWVE
+137 SQWIE

-163 LGLRS
+163 LSLRS
-168 AFSKQQG
+168 TFSKQQG

-188 GSIFRRIALP
+188 ASIFRRIALP

-203 LIAGLSLIVME
+203 LIAGLSLVVME

-247 LRLAAIVVVIVFAIL
+247 LRLAVIVVVLVFAVL
-262 AIEVWQRKRLRYVE
+262 AFEVWQRRRLRYVE
-276 GAQANF
+276 GAQSNIA
-282 PHRRVRLQWRGAC
+282 HRRVRLCWRRAWLI
-295 GVVLCC
+295 VVLC
-301 ALPVV
+301 ALPVLI
-306 VGFVFPVLRLG
+306 GFIFPVLRLI
-317 YWAVVATEDFNFAVF
+317 YWAIVATDTFDFVGFLS
-332 FKQALTSLTLASIT
+332 QAGSSLGLALMT
-346 ALLLSLVAFFLAF
+346 ALSLSIVAFFLAF
-359 SVRVHSHSF
+359 SVRVRGDSS
-368 VCKLVRASTLG
+368 VGKLVQSATLG

-393 LLGGMDQLL
+393 LLGSIDQLFADSSL
-402 SDLSISLV
+402 SLV
-410 LSGSLFAISFAY
+410 LSGSLFAIGFAY

-434 NASMQGVCSTLHEAS
+434 NGSMQAVCSTLHEAS
-449 RTLGQGNWQSLI
+449 RTLGQGNWKSLT

-469 VNILACATLVFIDI
+469 INILACATLVFIDI

-518 LPSLLIIALGV
+518 LPSLLIILLGV
-529 WGLLAIERWVD
+529 WGLLVIERWVD
-540 KEAGQSC
+540 KDATQSC

>member
-1 MGVTLRSEGSRGQR
+1 MRPQNRKQLQ
-15 IDLWSGLV
+15 IDFWSV
-23 ALCALLLLAPLIAV
+23 AVVLCALLLLAPLIAV

-51 VSTVLPSYLLN
+51 ASTVLPGYLLN
-62 TMILVLGVSLVS
+62 TLILVFGVGLVS
-74 ILFALPTAWF
+74 VLFAVPATWF

-117 VLEWSIP
+117 VLELSIP
-124 LIIKVRQVWGFDA
+124 LIIKVRDAWGFGA

-142 RLVRYGMLILL
+142 RLIRYGMLILL

-158 YPYLY
+158 YPYIY
-163 LGLRS
+163 LSLRS
-168 AFSKQQG
+168 TFSKQQG

-188 GSIFRRIALP
+188 SSIFRRVALP

-203 LIAGLSLIVME
+203 LIAGLSLVIME

-247 LRLAAIVVVIVFAIL
+247 LRLAVIVVIIVFAIL
-262 AIEVWQRKRLRYVE
+262 AFEAWQRKRLRYVE
-276 GAQANF
+276 GAQTNVA
-282 PHRRVRLQWRGAC
+282 HRRVRLGWRRAWI
-295 GVVLCC
+295 VVFFC
-301 ALPVV
+301 ALPVLI
-306 VGFVFPVLRLG
+306 GFVFPVLRLV
-317 YWAVVATEDFNFAVF
+317 YWAIAATEGFDFVGFLD
-332 FKQALTSLTLASIT
+332 QAARSLGLASAT
-346 ALLLSLVAFFLAF
+346 ALLLSVVAFFLAF
-359 SVRVHSHSF
+359 SVRVKGDSK
-368 VCKLVRASTLG
+368 VCKLVQASTLG

-393 LLGGMDQLL
+393 LLGSIDHLL
-402 SDLSISLV
+402 SDVSLSLV

-434 NASMQGVCSTLHEAS
+434 DASMQGVCTTLHEAS
-449 RTLGQGNWQSLI
+449 RTLGQGNWQSLT

-469 VNILACATLVFIDI
+469 MNILACATLVFIDI

-518 LPSLLIIALGV
+518 LPSLLIISLGV
-529 WGLLAIERWVD
+529 WGLLVIERWVD
-540 KEAGQSC
+540 KEASQSC

>member
-1 MGVTLRSEGSRGQR
+1 MRPQNRKQLQ
-15 IDLWSGLV
+15 IDFWSV
-23 ALCALLLLAPLIAV
+23 AVVLCALLLLAPLIAV

-51 VSTVLPSYLLN
+51 ASTVLPGYLLN
-62 TMILVLGVSLVS
+62 TLILVFGVGLVS
-74 ILFALPTAWF
+74 VLFAVPTAWF

-117 VLEWSIP
+117 VLELSIP
-124 LIIKVRQVWGFDA
+124 LIIKVRDAWGFGA

-142 RLVRYGMLILL
+142 RLIRYGMLILL

-158 YPYLY
+158 YPYIY
-163 LGLRS
+163 LSLRS
-168 AFSKQQG
+168 TFSKQQG

-188 GSIFRRIALP
+188 SSIFRWVALP

-203 LIAGLSLIVME
+203 LIAGLSLVIME

-247 LRLAAIVVVIVFAIL
+247 LRLAVIVVIIVFAIL
-262 AIEVWQRKRLRYVE
+262 AFEAWQRKRLRYVE
-276 GAQANF
+276 GAQTNVA
-282 PHRRVRLQWRGAC
+282 HRRVRLGWRRAWII
-295 GVVLCC
+295 VFFC
-301 ALPVV
+301 ALPVLI
-306 VGFVFPVLRLG
+306 GFVFPVLRLV
-317 YWAVVATEDFNFAVF
+317 YWAIAATEGFDFVGFLG
-332 FKQALTSLTLASIT
+332 QAARSLGLASAT
-346 ALLLSLVAFFLAF
+346 ALLLSVIAFFLAF
-359 SVRVHSHSF
+359 SVRVKGDSK
-368 VCKLVRASTLG
+368 VCKLVQASTLG

-393 LLGGMDQLL
+393 LLASIDHLL
-402 SDLSISLV
+402 SDVSLSLV

-434 NASMQGVCSTLHEAS
+434 NASMQGVCTTLHEAS
-449 RTLGQGNWQSLI
+449 RTLGQGNWQSLT

-469 VNILACATLVFIDI
+469 INILACATLVFIDI

-518 LPSLLIIALGV
+518 LPSLLIISLGV
-529 WGLLAIERWVD
+529 WGLLVIERWVD
-540 KEAGQSC
+540 KEASQSC

>member
-1 MGVTLRSEGSRGQR
+1 MGPQNRKQLQV
-15 IDLWSGLV
+15 DFWSV
-23 ALCALLLLAPLIAV
+23 AVVLCALLLLAPLIAV

-51 VSTVLPSYLLN
+51 ASTVLPGYLLN
-62 TMILVLGVSLVS
+62 TLILVFGVGLVS
-74 ILFALPTAWF
+74 VLFAVPTAWF

-117 VLEWSIP
+117 VLELSIP
-124 LIIKVRQVWGFDA
+124 LIIKVRDVWGFEA

-142 RLVRYGMLILL
+142 RLIRYGMLILL

-158 YPYLY
+158 YPYIY
-163 LGLRS
+163 LSLRS
-168 AFSKQQG
+168 TFSKQQG

-188 GSIFRRIALP
+188 SSIFRRVALP

-203 LIAGLSLIVME
+203 LIAGLSLVIME

-247 LRLAAIVVVIVFAIL
+247 LRLAVIVVIIVFAIL
-262 AIEVWQRKRLRYVE
+262 AFEAWQRKRLRYVE
-276 GAQANF
+276 GAQTNVA
-282 PHRRVRLQWRGAC
+282 HRRVRLGWRRAWI
-295 GVVLCC
+295 VVFFC
-301 ALPVV
+301 ALPVLI
-306 VGFVFPVLRLG
+306 GFLFPVLRLV
-317 YWAVVATEDFNFAVF
+317 YWAIAATEGFDFFGF
-332 FKQALTSLTLASIT
+332 LGQAARSLGLASAT
-346 ALLLSLVAFFLAF
+346 ALLLSFVAFFLAF
-359 SVRVHSHSF
+359 SVRVKGDSR
-368 VCKLVRASTLG
+368 VCKLVQASTLG

-393 LLGGMDQLL
+393 LLGSIDHLL
-402 SDLSISLV
+402 SDVSLSLV

-434 NASMQGVCSTLHEAS
+434 NASMQGVCTTLHEAS
-449 RTLGQGNWQSLI
+449 RTLGQGNWQSLT

-469 VNILACATLVFIDI
+469 MNILACATLVFIDI

-518 LPSLLIIALGV
+518 LPSLLIISLGV
-529 WGLLAIERWVD
+529 WGLLVIERWVD
-540 KEAGQSC
+540 KEASQSC

>member
-1 MGVTLRSEGSRGQR
+1 MRPQNRKQLQ
-15 IDLWSGLV
+15 IDFWSV
-23 ALCALLLLAPLIAV
+23 AVVLCALLLLAPLIAV

-51 VSTVLPSYLLN
+51 ASTVLPGYLLN
-62 TMILVLGVSLVS
+62 TLILVFGVGLVS
-74 ILFALPTAWF
+74 VLFAVPAAWF

-117 VLEWSIP
+117 VLELSIP
-124 LIIKVRQVWGFDA
+124 LIIKVRDAWGFGA

-142 RLVRYGMLILL
+142 RLIRYGMLILL

-158 YPYLY
+158 YPYIY
-163 LGLRS
+163 LSLRS
-168 AFSKQQG
+168 TFSKQQG

-188 GSIFRRIALP
+188 SSIFRRVALQ

-203 LIAGLSLIVME
+203 LIAGLSLVIME

-247 LRLAAIVVVIVFAIL
+247 LRLAVIVVIIVFAIL
-262 AIEVWQRKRLRYVE
+262 AFEAWQRKRLRYVE
-276 GAQANF
+276 GAQTNVA
-282 PHRRVRLQWRGAC
+282 HRRVRLGWRRAWI
-295 GVVLCC
+295 VVFFC
-301 ALPVV
+301 ALPVLI
-306 VGFVFPVLRLG
+306 GFVFPVLRLV
-317 YWAVVATEDFNFAVF
+317 YWAIAATEGFDFVGFLV
-332 FKQALTSLTLASIT
+332 QAARSLGLASVT
-346 ALLLSLVAFFLAF
+346 ALLLSVVAFFLAF
-359 SVRVHSHSF
+359 SVRVKGDSK
-368 VCKLVRASTLG
+368 VCKLVQASTLG

-393 LLGGMDQLL
+393 LLGSIDHLL
-402 SDLSISLV
+402 SDVSLSLV

-434 NASMQGVCSTLHEAS
+434 DASMQGVCTTLHEAS
-449 RTLGQGNWQSLI
+449 RTLGQGNWQSLT

-469 VNILACATLVFIDI
+469 MNILACATLVFIDI

-518 LPSLLIIALGV
+518 LPSLLIISLGV
-529 WGLLAIERWVD
+529 WGLLVIERWVD
-540 KEAGQSC
+540 KEASQSC

>member
-1 MGVTLRSEGSRGQR
+1 MRPQNRKQLQ
-15 IDLWSGLV
+15 IDFWSV
-23 ALCALLLLAPLIAV
+23 AVVLCALLLLAPLIAV

-51 VSTVLPSYLLN
+51 ASTVLPGYLLN
-62 TMILVLGVSLVS
+62 TLILVFGVGLVS
-74 ILFALPTAWF
+74 VLFAVPTAWF

-117 VLEWSIP
+117 VLELSIP
-124 LIIKVRQVWGFDA
+124 LIIKVRDAWGFGA

-142 RLVRYGMLILL
+142 RLIRYGMLILL

-158 YPYLY
+158 YPYIY
-163 LGLRS
+163 LSLRS
-168 AFSKQQG
+168 TFSKQQG

-188 GSIFRRIALP
+188 SSIFRRVALP

-203 LIAGLSLIVME
+203 LIAGLSLVIME

-247 LRLAAIVVVIVFAIL
+247 LRLAVIVVIIVFAIL
-262 AIEVWQRKRLRYVE
+262 AFEAWQRKRLRYVE
-276 GAQANF
+276 GAQTNVA
-282 PHRRVRLQWRGAC
+282 HRRVRLGWRRAWII
-295 GVVLCC
+295 VFFC
-301 ALPVV
+301 ALPVLI
-306 VGFVFPVLRLG
+306 GFVFPVLRLV
-317 YWAVVATEDFNFAVF
+317 YWAIAATEGFDFVGFLG
-332 FKQALTSLTLASIT
+332 QAARSLGLASAT
-346 ALLLSLVAFFLAF
+346 ALLLSVVAFFLAF
-359 SVRVHSHSF
+359 SVRVKGDSK
-368 VCKLVRASTLG
+368 VCKLVQASTLG

-393 LLGGMDQLL
+393 LLASIDHLL
-402 SDLSISLV
+402 SDVSLSLV

-434 NASMQGVCSTLHEAS
+434 NASMQGVCTTLHEAS
-449 RTLGQGNWQSLI
+449 RTLGQGNWQSLT

-469 VNILACATLVFIDI
+469 LNILACATLVFIDI

-518 LPSLLIIALGV
+518 LPSLLIISLGV
-529 WGLLAIERWVD
+529 WGLLVIERWVD
-540 KEAGQSC
+540 KEASQSC

>member
-1 MGVTLRSEGSRGQR
+1 MRPQNRKQLQ
-15 IDLWSGLV
+15 IDFWSV
-23 ALCALLLLAPLIAV
+23 AVVLCALLLLAPLIAV

-51 VSTVLPSYLLN
+51 ASTVLPGYLLN
-62 TMILVLGVSLVS
+62 TLILVFGVGLVS
-74 ILFALPTAWF
+74 VLFAVPTAWF

-117 VLEWSIP
+117 VLELSIP
-124 LIIKVRQVWGFDA
+124 LIIKVRDAWGFGA

-142 RLVRYGMLILL
+142 RLIRYGMLILL

-158 YPYLY
+158 YPYIY
-163 LGLRS
+163 LSLRS
-168 AFSKQQG
+168 TFSKQQG

-188 GSIFRRIALP
+188 SSIFRRVALP

-203 LIAGLSLIVME
+203 LIAGLSLVIME

-247 LRLAAIVVVIVFAIL
+247 LRLAVIVVIIVFAIL
-262 AIEVWQRKRLRYVE
+262 AFEAWQRKRLRYVE
-276 GAQANF
+276 GAQTNVA
-282 PHRRVRLQWRGAC
+282 HRRVRLGWRRAWII
-295 GVVLCC
+295 VFFC
-301 ALPVV
+301 ALPVLI
-306 VGFVFPVLRLG
+306 GFVFPVLRLV
-317 YWAVVATEDFNFAVF
+317 YWAIAATEGFDFVGFLG
-332 FKQALTSLTLASIT
+332 QAARSLGLASAT
-346 ALLLSLVAFFLAF
+346 ALLLSVVAFFLAF
-359 SVRVHSHSF
+359 SVRVKGDLK
-368 VCKLVRASTLG
+368 VCKLVQASTLG

-393 LLGGMDQLL
+393 LLASIDHLL
-402 SDLSISLV
+402 SDVSLSLV

-422 MVRFMTVAYQPL
+422 MVRFMTVSYQPL
-434 NASMQGVCSTLHEAS
+434 NASMQGVCTTLHEAS
-449 RTLGQGNWQSLI
+449 RTLGQGNWQSLT

-469 VNILACATLVFIDI
+469 MNILACATLVFIDI

-518 LPSLLIIALGV
+518 LPSLLIISLGV
-529 WGLLAIERWVD
+529 WGLLVIERWVD
-540 KEAGQSC
+540 KEASQSC

>member
-1 MGVTLRSEGSRGQR
+1 MRPQNRKQLQ
-15 IDLWSGLV
+15 IDFWSV
-23 ALCALLLLAPLIAV
+23 AVVLCALLLLAPLIAV

-51 VSTVLPSYLLN
+51 ASTVLPGYLLN
-62 TMILVLGVSLVS
+62 TLILVFGVGLVS
-74 ILFALPTAWF
+74 VLFAVPTAWF

-117 VLEWSIP
+117 VLELSIP
-124 LIIKVRQVWGFDA
+124 LIIKVRDAWGFGA

-142 RLVRYGMLILL
+142 RLIRYGMLILL

-158 YPYLY
+158 YPYIY
-163 LGLRS
+163 LSLRS
-168 AFSKQQG
+168 TFSKQQG

-188 GSIFRRIALP
+188 SSIFRRVALP

-203 LIAGLSLIVME
+203 LIAGLSLVIME

-247 LRLAAIVVVIVFAIL
+247 LRLAVIVVIIVFAIL
-262 AIEVWQRKRLRYVE
+262 AFEAWQRKRLRYVE
-276 GAQANF
+276 GAQTNVA
-282 PHRRVRLQWRGAC
+282 HRRVRLGWRRAWI
-295 GVVLCC
+295 VVFFC
-301 ALPVV
+301 ALPVLI
-306 VGFVFPVLRLG
+306 GFVFPVLRLV
-317 YWAVVATEDFNFAVF
+317 YWAIAATEGFDFVGFLG
-332 FKQALTSLTLASIT
+332 QAARSLGLASAT
-346 ALLLSLVAFFLAF
+346 ALLLSVVAFFLAF
-359 SVRVHSHSF
+359 SVRVKGDLK
-368 VCKLVRASTLG
+368 VCKLVQASTLG

-393 LLGGMDQLL
+393 LLASIDHLL
-402 SDLSISLV
+402 SDVSLSLV

-434 NASMQGVCSTLHEAS
+434 NASMQGVCTTLHEAS
-449 RTLGQGNWQSLI
+449 RTLGQGNWQSLT

-469 VNILACATLVFIDI
+469 INILACATLVFIDI

-518 LPSLLIIALGV
+518 LPSLLIISLGV
-529 WGLLAIERWVD
+529 WGLLVIERWVD
-540 KEAGQSC
+540 KEASQSC